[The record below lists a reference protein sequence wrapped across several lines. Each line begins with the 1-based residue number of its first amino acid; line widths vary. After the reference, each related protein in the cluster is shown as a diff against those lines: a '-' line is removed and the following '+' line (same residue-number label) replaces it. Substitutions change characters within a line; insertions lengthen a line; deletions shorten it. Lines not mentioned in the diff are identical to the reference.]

1 MLLLINNSCSWSF
14 LYSKNKGILPKCGS
28 AKDSNFDILSD
39 SFNFH
44 LFIKRERE
52 RKEILSSNMSNKY

>member
-52 RKEILSSNMSNKY
+52 KRNSFKQYVQ